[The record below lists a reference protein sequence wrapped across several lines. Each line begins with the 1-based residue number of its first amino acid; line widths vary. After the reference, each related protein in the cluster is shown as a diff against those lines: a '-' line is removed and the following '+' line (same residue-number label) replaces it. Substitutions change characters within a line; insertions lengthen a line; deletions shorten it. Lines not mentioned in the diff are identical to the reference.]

1 MGKPPSA
8 SPKVGPAPRRP
19 IPAKT
24 NVHHLDS
31 CAGEHEDLPTAGPT
45 VIVEPG
51 VPSLIRFSCPNCGK
65 RYAVDDRL
73 AGRNTTCKSCK
84 AALTIP
90 TPEVANDVLGESL
103 LLPEVETPV
112 RESSCPACGRPM
124 TAGAVLC
131 VGCGYD
137 RRTRRS
143 VQTTFAAGATAPR
156 ARSAASSAPLAL
168 LRQPLLYVAL
178 AVLIALPTILWL
190 NGTPPAMAT
199 MSCGGLLAFV
209 CMVWFRF
216 QTRRALREERGNLAP
231 HAGYIPFVGS
241 LFRILYMVKFW
252 NRAPVSFDGILLG
265 LFLCVCGVAMMTHGF
280 TTPVTTAMH
289 QMANPDV
296 ATAVSAPIAPPLPAP
311 THLAPHI
318 DLYDIHMTGA
328 GPGSREHILLY
339 MPTGEEA
346 PHSVPCVFIAPAGT
360 PMITGSLLSPGDR
373 AEHSPYLYR
382 SFAVV
387 AYDLD
392 GPASKEPSNR
402 EVVDAIRQF
411 RDAQYGVLNGR
422 IAIDYV
428 LAHVPAIDPGE
439 LFAAGHSS
447 AASVAL
453 NLAANDSRIRAV
465 AAYAPGVDAATRFS
479 AKAKSALSGYV
490 AIDEILAA
498 ASPINHINDISCPVL
513 LFHADDDDNVTTPEF
528 QRLVTGLE
536 SAGKKVT
543 VATVPDGGHYESMI
557 NKGIDAG
564 IKFLLPLA
572 PNSHFLGKHAAVAA
586 APAPDAA
593 APLPSTEPAPLPPTK
608 NTAQEPAP
616 AMPQPSPPAV
626 PHPSDLAA
634 QYNIA
639 APAGF
644 EPSPMT
650 VPNLRSWR
658 RRTTGG
664 PPASYEVHFMQAGA
678 PPASFE
684 KMTTPTIK
692 AGRITF
698 RQYRAASMGPL
709 HVVAWMAFDANCR
722 IDLLA
727 VWPQNDT
734 AAGAAI
740 TEAIKQF
747 RRLDNPT
754 TPPR

>member
-1 MGKPPSA
+1 MA
-8 SPKVGPAPRRP
+8 
-19 IPAKT
+19 
-24 NVHHLDS
+24 L
-31 CAGEHEDLPTAGPT
+31 
-45 VIVEPG
+45 G
-51 VPSLIRFSCPNCGK
+51 VL
-65 RYAVDDRL
+65 V
-73 AGRNTTCKSCK
+73 
-84 AALTIP
+84 
-90 TPEVANDVLGESL
+90 
-103 LLPEVETPV
+103 
-112 RESSCPACGRPM
+112 
-124 TAGAVLC
+124 
-131 VGCGYD
+131 
-137 RRTRRS
+137 
-143 VQTTFAAGATAPR
+143 
-156 ARSAASSAPLAL
+156 
-168 LRQPLLYVAL
+168 
-178 AVLIALPTILWL
+178 ALPTILWL
-190 NGTPPAMAT
+190 NGAPLAMAT

-231 HAGYIPFVGS
+231 YAGFIPFVGS
-241 LFRILYMVKFW
+241 LFRIFYMLKFW
-252 NRAPVSFDGILLG
+252 NRAPVSFAGILLG
-265 LFLCVCGVAMMTHGF
+265 LLLCLCGVAMMTHGF
-280 TTPVTTAMH
+280 TTPMTTAMH

-296 ATAVSAPIAPPLPAP
+296 VAAVSAPIAPPLPAP

-328 GPGSREHILLY
+328 GPGSREHILLS

-360 PMITGSLLSPGDR
+360 PMISGSLLSPGDR
-373 AEHSPYLYR
+373 AEHLPYVYR

-392 GPASKEPSNR
+392 GPLTKGASNH

-428 LAHVPAIDPGE
+428 LAHVPAIDPAE

-453 NLAANDSRIRAV
+453 NLAANDPRIRAV

-479 AKAKSALSGYV
+479 AKAKAALSGYV

-498 ASPINHINDISCPVL
+498 ASPINHMNDIGCPVF
-513 LFHADDDDNVTTPEF
+513 LFHADDDDNVPTAEF
-528 QRLVTGLE
+528 QRLVSGLE

-572 PNSHFLGKHAAVAA
+572 PNSHFLGKHAAISA
-586 APAPDAA
+586 APGPDSA
-593 APLPSTEPAPLPPTK
+593 APLPSSEPAPLPPATH
-608 NTAQEPAP
+608 TAQTPAP
-616 AMPQPSPPAV
+616 ASAPPSPPTG
-626 PHPSDLAA
+626 PHAPDLSA
-634 QYNIA
+634 QYNVA

-644 EPSPMT
+644 EPSPT
-650 VPNLRSWR
+650 TNPNLRSWKR
-658 RRTTGG
+658 PTTAG
-664 PPASYEVHFMQAGA
+664 PAASYEVRFMKAGA
-678 PPASFE
+678 PPAFFE
-684 KMTTPTIK
+684 KMSTPTIK
-692 AGRITF
+692 AGGITF
-698 RQYRAASMGPL
+698 RQFHVASMGPL
-709 HVVAWMAFDANCR
+709 HVVTWMAYDANCR
-722 IDLLA
+722 IDMLG
-727 VWPQNDT
+727 VWPENDP

-747 RRLDNPT
+747 RRADNTT